1 MSGTGTSQKLFRLAA
16 TRSHKD
22 LGLRYEDESQV
33 CVILNTFWDFATYP
47 SLCDHDVI
55 LLR

>member
-33 CVILNTFWDFATYP
+33 CN
-47 SLCDHDVI
+47 SEH
-55 LLR
+55 LLGFRDIPQFM

>member
-33 CVILNTFWDFATYP
+33 CVILNTFWDFETYP